1 MEPFRELLKKPNG
14 KGEYWDNTLASIFKS
29 TKETIR
35 RLAVEGLRYYDT
47 SCPTI
52 VLTDY
57 SRQGKGFLVMQQYCQ
72 CVSWEAPMCCKDGW
86 QLVLCGS
93 RHLTEAEKNYSTLE
107 GEALAITRCLKKAR
121 LFLLGYRN
129 LTFVK
134 DKANCAADTLSCYQA
149 LASTL
154 EESDETDDETVSAAT
169 VAVVA
174 GAAEDDKGH
183 VVDLKHVEEE
193 APNASL
199 RYDQSA
205 HDFTPL
211 EPGQRTLIQN
221 PATGRWDLAGTIMEQ
236 TTPRVPDMARWQRW
250 GYT

>member
-129 LTFVK
+129 LTFVM
-134 DKANCAADTLSCYQA
+134 DHRA
-149 LASTL
+149 LTKIFSIKEL
-154 EESDETDDETVSAAT
+154 RNI
-169 VAVVA
+169 
-174 GAAEDDKGH
+174 H
-183 VVDLKHVEEE
+183 NLCILNLKE
-193 APNASL
+193 
-199 RYDQSA
+199 
-205 HDFTPL
+205 
-211 EPGQRTLIQN
+211 RTLMYNFRIK
-221 PATGRWDLAGTIMEQ
+221 
-236 TTPRVPDMARWQRW
+236 
-250 GYT
+250 